1 MDSYL
6 NTLDKKDFKIF
17 EEIEKIRKNIIKENK
32 KVEVLDF
39 GAGDP
44 DANRTQNQM
53 NKGVEKVVFTKDLC
67 KIGLKNQYAQLLYTL
82 VKKSQPKTVLELGTC
97 CGFSSIYMS
106 KALNTSQPTIHT
118 IEGSAQTAQIAQEN
132 ILKAECKNIVSHI
145 GKFSDILPN
154 LLEELITID
163 FAFIDGHHDKDSTLV
178 YFKQIKPYL
187 AKNSI
192 VIFDDISWSDGM
204 KEAWK
209 IIQQD
214 QNIHSV
220 KDLSKLGICFFG
232 EAI

>member
-1 MDSYL
+1 MDDYL
-6 NTLDKKDFKIF
+6 QTLDEKDFKIF
-17 EEIEKIRKNIIKENK
+17 EEIETIRENIIAQNK

-44 DANRTQNQM
+44 DSNKTQEEM
-53 NKGVEKVVFTKDLC
+53 NKGVEKIVYTKDLC
-67 KIGLKNQYAQLLYTL
+67 KIGLKNQYAQLLYVL

-106 KALNTSQPTIHT
+106 KALNTTQPTIHT
-118 IEGSAQTAQIAQEN
+118 IEGSPQTAQIAQEN
-132 ILKAECKNIVSHI
+132 IFKAGCKNIVSHI

-154 LLEELITID
+154 LLEELVTID
-163 FAFIDGHHDKDSTLV
+163 FAFIDGHHDKDATLA

-209 IIQQD
+209 ILQQD
-214 QNIHSV
+214 KNIHSV

-232 EAI
+232 ESI